1 MNRPFKFYFLAIFR
15 IEGIQHVKLIRR
27 QTTFSAVLMTDIVR
41 EIYDMARKDNHS
53 VITEESAKAILTK
66 YGIKVPPYALVK
78 SSQEAMNKA
87 EKLGFPLVAKIVSPD
102 ILHKTDVKGVKVG
115 LKSDQE
121 VRDAFDD
128 IYGRLSSKYD
138 TRGVILEKMADPG
151 LEIIVGLQIDPQFG
165 PVIMFG
171 LGGIYTEIFKDVTFR
186 VLPITSGDIKE
197 MIEDLKGKSMLR
209 GFRGSQPIDTAML
222 SDLLLKIGKLGID
235 AAPYYDSVD
244 FNPIILYPNDYTVVD
259 AKILLRDK
267 SAQDV
272 VSKAEPD
279 SSYMDLF
286 FNAKSVALIGASPE
300 EGKVGNSVL
309 QSLAKHDYKGKV
321 FPVNSKGYQEIMGIK
336 AFKSL
341 AEIDDPV
348 DVVVVTIDLKFV
360 PELLKSCGIK
370 GIHNMVIIS
379 GGGKELGG
387 DRAAIE
393 NEIKRLS
400 SELKVR
406 IIGPNCIGMFNADN
420 RLDCAFQGHE
430 RMIRPQRGDVAFL
443 SQSGTVGIAF
453 METSD
458 SFGMSKMIS
467 YGNRSDVDE
476 ADMIWYLSEDPN
488 TKVIGLYVEGLGDG
502 RKFMNTAKKVILEKN
517 KPILVFKNGR
527 TTRGAKQA
535 ASHTGSLGGSYNIV
549 KGALSQAKII
559 SLDSYEELTG
569 SLKALAWQPVPNGN
583 RVAMITNGAGPVIA
597 AIDNF
602 ERLGLAVAEIS
613 DKTMR
618 NLRERYPPTYV
629 IGNPCDITGSAT
641 ADDYGFAIQAFMDDP
656 NVDIIM
662 PWFVF
667 QDDPLGENIVEI
679 LENFQKQRK
688 KPILVGAMGGPF
700 TQKISQRV
708 EDTNVPVYHSVIT
721 WVTSAGAIAKWSRLT
736 GSKYK

>member
-1 MNRPFKFYFLAIFR
+1 MAPID
-15 IEGIQHVKLIRR
+15 QIRE
-27 QTTFSAVLMTDIVR
+27 VY
-41 EIYDMARKDNHS
+41 EEARKRNQN
-53 VITEESAKAILTK
+53 VITEESAKSILTA
-66 YGIKVPPYALVK
+66 YGINVPPYALV
-78 SSQEAMNKA
+78 STTQEATDKA
-87 EKLGFPLVAKIVSPD
+87 KQLGYPLVAKIVSPD
-102 ILHKTDVKGVKVG
+102 ILHKTDVKGVKIG
-115 LKSDQE
+115 LKSE
-121 VRDAFDD
+121 EEARRAFDD
-128 IYGRLSSKYD
+128 MYGRLSTKYH
-138 TRGVILEKMADPG
+138 TKGVILERMVDPG
-151 LEIIVGLQIDPQFG
+151 LEVIVGLQNDPQFG

-171 LGGIYTEIFKDVTFR
+171 LGGINTEIFKDVTFR
-186 VLPITSGDIKE
+186 VLPITPKDIEE
-197 MIEDLKGKSMLR
+197 MIENLRGKTMLK
-209 GFRGSQPIDTAML
+209 GFRGSEPIEHATISNML
-222 SDLLLKIGKLGID
+222 MKISKLGVD
-235 AAPYYDSVD
+235 AAPYYESVD
-244 FNPIILYPNDYTVVD
+244 FNPVILYPHDYFVVD
-259 AKILLRDK
+259 AKMLLREKPDLEIM
-267 SAQDV
+267 
-272 VSKAEPD
+272 SKAEPD

-300 EGKVGNSVL
+300 AGKIGNSVL

-321 FPVNSKGYQEIMGIK
+321 FPVNAKGYQEIMGIK
-336 AFKSL
+336 AYKNL
-341 AEIDDPV
+341 DEINEQI
-348 DVVVVTIDLKFV
+348 DVVVVTVDLKFV
-360 PELLKSCGIK
+360 PDLLKSCGRK
-370 GIHNMVIIS
+370 NIHNMVIIS

-393 NEIKRLS
+393 NEIKKLS
-400 SELKVR
+400 SQLKVR

-430 RMIRPQRGDVAFL
+430 RMLRPQRGEVAFL

-476 ADMIWYLSEDPN
+476 ADMIWYLGEDPS

-502 RKFMNTAKKVILEKN
+502 RKFMNAARRVIVEKN

-535 ASHTGSLGGSYNIV
+535 ASHTGSLGGSFNIV
-549 KGALSQAKII
+549 RGALEQANII

-569 SLKALAWQPVPNGN
+569 SLKALTWQPVPKGN

-602 ERLGLAVAEIS
+602 ERLGLAVADIS
-613 DKTMR
+613 SNTLAK
-618 NLRERYPPTYV
+618 LKEHYPPTYV

-641 ADDYGFAIQAFMDDP
+641 ADDYRYAIQAFMDDP

-667 QDDPLGENIVEI
+667 QDDPLEETIVDI
-679 LENFQKQRK
+679 LQDFQKQRK

-700 TQKISQRV
+700 TQKISKRI
-708 EDTNVPVYHSVIT
+708 EDTNVPVYHSVTT
-721 WVTSAGAIAKWSRLT
+721 WVTAAGSIAKWADIASNR
-736 GSKYK
+736 